1 MRENKKYFEM
11 NLELFLDFFGFFNI
25 YIYRY
30 IIIKFIGLDPA

>member
-25 YIYRY
+25 YIY
-30 IIIKFIGLDPA
+30 IDILLLNLLG